1 VYEASQKSL
10 EESYSTLTINRAV
23 NSSYGNVYFAAE
35 NGVTDYIKKLVLS
48 TDHKPKVTNS
58 QPNSVS
64 ERFHKKRQFLRRLAL
79 GLCLVLLS
87 WVVFNTVTIISASS
101 RQVDAFFVLGGS
113 IRREIYVAELA
124 QQYPQ
129 TPILISRGSPDPC
142 ILLVF
147 QRLAPQRLQNVWLE
161 KCADSTF
168 GNFYY
173 SIPILRRWGVHKV
186 KLISSQT
193 HFPRAKWMAQIL
205 FGVHG
210 IWVETDIVPEQG
222 VPGNQ
227 ESWSKTGLDVTRS
240 LLWAGL
246 SRIIQPKCF
255 YVMKLADVSID
266 FWRSRGFQCERQ
278 QDVNLR

>member
-1 VYEASQKSL
+1 M
-10 EESYSTLTINRAV
+10 
-23 NSSYGNVYFAAE
+23 YFAAST
-35 NGVTDYIKKLVLS
+35 GIADYTKKLVLS
-48 TDHKPKVTNS
+48 TEHKPKVTNNR
-58 QPNSVS
+58 PNSVS
-64 ERFHKKRQFLRRLAL
+64 ERFHRRRQFLQKLAL

-87 WVVFNTVTIISASS
+87 WVIFNTLTIISASS
-101 RQVDAFFVLGGS
+101 KQIDAFFILGGS

-147 QRLAPQRLQNVWLE
+147 QRLAPQRMQNVWLE

-222 VPGNQ
+222 VPGNR

-246 SRIIQPKCF
+246 SRIIQPKCV
-255 YVMKLADVSID
+255 YVMRLTEVNMD
-266 FWRSRGFQCERQ
+266 FWQRQRFRCERQ
-278 QDVNLR
+278 QDFNLR